1 MFYKKQLMVID
12 TEATYG
18 TATSA
23 VTTPTAT
30 YFIKAI
36 NPQYKVN
43 GEVVERP
50 FINDTWGR
58 YAHHV
63 GKRSIELTFQHEMTH
78 YKATVGAIGN
88 TTVEG
93 RLLKAAGLKETYN
106 STTSVVYTP
115 SSVESDH
122 KSVCGRLYFDGF
134 YLQFTGGVVKT
145 AKLML
150 QGGQPFIWEFTISA
164 LYSAPVDF
172 TSFPSETYPAY
183 TTNLVVGAESTDWS
197 QSAFTGKY
205 EIVVENTLAEKPDLT
220 DVSNIAK
227 FAITD
232 RKVTGKMDV
241 EAVKMA
247 THNLFTDFM
256 DGVGVEV
263 TIDDISDVAQ
273 TFVNGITMPKCQ
285 LITPPNFANR
295 EGILAHDLEFQC
307 NRDSTG
313 DDEITIT
320 YGYIAP

>member
-1 MFYKKQLMVID
+1 MYYKKQLLVID

-58 YAHHV
+58 YAHYV

-78 YKATVGAIGN
+78 YKSSVGAISN

-115 SSVESDH
+115 SSTESDH

-150 QGGQPFIWEFTISA
+150 QGGQPFMLEFTISA

-172 TSFPSETYPAY
+172 ASFPSETYPTYA
-183 TTNLVVGAESTDWS
+183 TNVIMASETADWATLTD
-197 QSAFTGKY
+197 KY
-205 EIVVENTLAEKPDLT
+205 EITIENTLAECPDLSQ
-220 DVSNIAK
+220 VSNISK
-227 FAITD
+227 FKITD
-232 RKVTGKMDV
+232 RKITGKANV
-241 EAVKMA
+241 EAVKLA
-247 THNLFTDFM
+247 THDTFLDFM
-256 DGVGVEV
+256 SGLEEP
-263 TIDDISDVAQ
+263 ILLDDISDSGA
-273 TFVNGITMPKCQ
+273 TFTNIISMPKCQ

-295 EGILAHDLEFQC
+295 EGILAHDLEWQC